1 MNNFYQ
7 LTCEKE
13 IEWSF
18 EDMGKLV
25 IFFSLKNGNETNGN
39 NPKGN
44 KEIDNIRERK
54 QGKVPKA
61 REVEFKRLNNLP
73 VKHFLPFNY
82 KGEIKQESVDTS
94 DKKCYW
100 SQRTQTKTQ

>member
-1 MNNFYQ
+1 MSIKDLEPKVVWNNFYQ

-25 IFFSLKNGNETNGN
+25 IFLSLKNGNETNGN

-54 QGKVPKA
+54 
-61 REVEFKRLNNLP
+61 
-73 VKHFLPFNY
+73 
-82 KGEIKQESVDTS
+82 
-94 DKKCYW
+94 
-100 SQRTQTKTQ
+100 

>member
-25 IFFSLKNGNETNGN
+25 IFLSLKNGNETNGN

-54 QGKVPKA
+54 
-61 REVEFKRLNNLP
+61 
-73 VKHFLPFNY
+73 
-82 KGEIKQESVDTS
+82 
-94 DKKCYW
+94 
-100 SQRTQTKTQ
+100 